1 MLDRFILYD
10 EGFNANEGYPIKE
23 IINLNTGDK
32 KYMGSNKLNFVI
44 MRNNTT
50 CLPDAALLRYLAR
63 LSAVEHVSAKP
74 DDLAAAAALKLDKG
88 GLLEK
93 STGSDCVSDLDLPEG
108 LAAEGEVTDFE

>member
-1 MLDRFILYD
+1 MLMKDILS
-10 EGFNANEGYPIKE
+10 KKLL
-23 IINLNTGDK
+23 NLILETKNIHTI
-32 KYMGSNKLNFVI
+32 LNFVI
-44 MRNNTT
+44 MKNNTT

>member
-1 MLDRFILYD
+1 MPMKDILSKRLFNLILKTKNIDTIIILIIIIIGNNFI
-10 EGFNANEGYPIKE
+10 
-23 IINLNTGDK
+23 
-32 KYMGSNKLNFVI
+32 
-44 MRNNTT
+44 

>member
-1 MLDRFILYD
+1 MLMKDILS
-10 EGFNANEGYPIKE
+10 KKL
-23 IINLNTGDK
+23 LNSILEK
-32 KYMGSNKLNFVI
+32 KYRHYNHLIFVI
-44 MRNNTT
+44 MGNKIIF
-50 CLPDAALLRYLAR
+50 LPDAALLRYLAR

>member
-1 MLDRFILYD
+1 MLMKDILS
-10 EGFNANEGYPIKE
+10 KKL
-23 IINLNTGDK
+23 LNSILEK
-32 KYMGSNKLNFVI
+32 KYRHYNQILIFVI
-44 MRNNTT
+44 MENKII

>member
-1 MLDRFILYD
+1 MLMKDILS
-10 EGFNANEGYPIKE
+10 KKL
-23 IINLNTGDK
+23 INLILETKNIHTIIK
-32 KYMGSNKLNFVI
+32 KLNFVI

>member
-1 MLDRFILYD
+1 MLMKDILS
-10 EGFNANEGYPIKE
+10 KKL
-23 IINLNTGDK
+23 LNFCK
-32 KYMGSNKLNFVI
+32 PVICVKLLNFVI

-108 LAAEGEVTDFE
+108 LAAEGEVTDFEWDEGKLLDDDE

>member
-1 MLDRFILYD
+1 MLMKDILS
-10 EGFNANEGYPIKE
+10 KKLL
-23 IINLNTGDK
+23 NLIQTSIPTLI
-32 KYMGSNKLNFVI
+32 MIELNFVI

>member
-1 MLDRFILYD
+1 MLMKDILS
-10 EGFNANEGYPIKE
+10 KKLL
-23 IINLNTGDK
+23 NLILETKNIHT
-32 KYMGSNKLNFVI
+32 MSIELNFVI

>member
-1 MLDRFILYD
+1 MLMKDILSKKLLNLI
-10 EGFNANEGYPIKE
+10 EGQKIYTP
-23 IINLNTGDK
+23 
-32 KYMGSNKLNFVI
+32 LNFAI

>member
-1 MLDRFILYD
+1 MLMKDILS
-10 EGFNANEGYPIKE
+10 KKL
-23 IINLNTGDK
+23 LNSILEK
-32 KYMGSNKLNFVI
+32 KYRHYNLIFVI
-44 MRNNTT
+44 MENKII
-50 CLPDAALLRYLAR
+50 CLPDAALLRYLAK

>member
-1 MLDRFILYD
+1 MLMKDILSKKLLNLIL
-10 EGFNANEGYPIKE
+10 ETKKIQPI
-23 IINLNTGDK
+23 
-32 KYMGSNKLNFVI
+32 LNFVI

>member
-1 MLDRFILYD
+1 MLMKDILSKKLCNLILETKNIDTIILIFIIM
-10 EGFNANEGYPIKE
+10 GNN
-23 IINLNTGDK
+23 II
-32 KYMGSNKLNFVI
+32 
-44 MRNNTT
+44 

>member
-1 MLDRFILYD
+1 MLMKDILSKKLLNLRHPI
-10 EGFNANEGYPIKE
+10 FKTPYP
-23 IINLNTGDK
+23 L
-32 KYMGSNKLNFVI
+32 LNFVI

>member
-1 MLDRFILYD
+1 MLMKDILS
-10 EGFNANEGYPIKE
+10 KKS
-23 IINLNTGDK
+23 LNSILETK
-32 KYMGSNKLNFVI
+32 NIHTILNFVI